1 MKKAEAGSNKKAAP
15 VVNAKKLNEA
25 AEPMALDRVSTEVKQ
40 LIQKA
45 RLEKKMSLGFTCLDL
60 GFIWVSLV

>member
-1 MKKAEAGSNKKAAP
+1 MKKAKVGSNKKAAP

-25 AEPMALDRVSTEVKQ
+25 AELATLDQVLTEVKQ

-45 RLEKKMSLGFTCLDL
+45 QLEKKMS
-60 GFIWVSLV
+60 